1 MLRRGLLSPN
11 LSPQWEA
18 IDMQLKLAC
27 LISGAALALMG
38 VNFPAA
44 GQDYPTRTIRV
55 IANQSPGGIS
65 DIFIR
70 AVGEELHKRWKQP
83 VVVENRPGGMENIG
97 VRACQDSPPDGY
109 TICILYSDP
118 LVFNP
123 HLFKALPFNIDG
135 VEPVTN
141 LFYLLQT
148 MVVNSSLGVKT
159 LDELVELSKAKP
171 GTLSFATASHSVA
184 VMMNKLK
191 EERGADW
198 VRVPFKGGGDAV
210 NAVLSGATPIAIIG
224 EGNVVSLVRAGKMT
238 PIVMVNNIR
247 SSNFPDVPTLEES
260 GYKGPPSRAWFGL
273 FVPKGTPKDII
284 EKLATEVAS
293 IVNDPAFKERHLTA
307 RSLVSATNS
316 PAEFAAEIERD
327 RQQAAQVVRDA
338 GLKPQ

>member
-1 MLRRGLLSPN
+1 MRLGKITLIC
-11 LSPQWEA
+11 A
-18 IDMQLKLAC
+18 AVLAMD
-27 LISGAALALMG
+27 ALY
-38 VNFPAA
+38 VPASA
-44 GQDYPTRTIRV
+44 QDYPARTIRV

-97 VRACQDSPPDGY
+97 VRACQDSQPDGY

-123 HLFKALPFNIDG
+123 HLFKSLPFNIDG

-159 LDELVELSKAKP
+159 LDELIALSKAKP
-171 GTLSFATASHSVA
+171 GTLSFATASHSVS
-184 VMMNKLK
+184 VMMTKLK
-191 EERGADW
+191 DERGADW
-198 VRVPFKGGGDAV
+198 VRIPFKGGGDAV
-210 NAVLSGATPIAIIG
+210 NGVLSGATPIAIIG
-224 EGNVVSLVRAGKMT
+224 EGNVASLVRAGKMT

-247 SSNFPDVPTLEES
+247 STNFPDVPTLEES

-273 FVPKGTPKDII
+273 FAPKGTPKDII
-284 EKLATEVAS
+284 EKLAKEMAS
-293 IVNDPAFKERHLTA
+293 IVNEPAFKEQHLTR
-307 RSLVSATNS
+307 RSLVPATNS
-316 PAEFAAEIERD
+316 PAQFAEEIKRD
-327 RQQAAQVVRDA
+327 RDQAGQIVKDA
-338 GLKPQ
+338 GLTPQ

>member
-1 MLRRGLLSPN
+1 MRLGRDTLICA
-11 LSPQWEA
+11 A
-18 IDMQLKLAC
+18 ILA
-27 LISGAALALMG
+27 SGA
-38 VNFPAA
+38 VNMPASA
-44 GQDYPTRTIRV
+44 QDYPIRPIRV

-97 VRACQDSPPDGY
+97 VRACQDSQPDGY

-123 HLFKALPFNIDG
+123 HLFKSLPFNIDG

-159 LDELVELSKAKP
+159 LDELIALSKAKA
-171 GTLSFATASHSVA
+171 GTLSFATASHSVS
-184 VMMNKLK
+184 VMMNKLRD
-191 EERGADW
+191 ERGADW

-210 NAVLSGATPIAIIG
+210 NAVLSGSTPIAIIG
-224 EGNVVSLVRAGKMT
+224 EGNVAALVRAGKMT

-284 EKLATEVAS
+284 EKLAKEMTS
-293 IVNDPAFKERHLTA
+293 IVNEPAFKERHLTG

-316 PAEFAAEIERD
+316 PPQFAEEIKRD
-327 RQQAAQVVRDA
+327 RVQAGQVMKDA
-338 GLKPQ
+338 GLTPQ

>member
-1 MLRRGLLSPN
+1 MCLGRVTLICA
-11 LSPQWEA
+11 A
-18 IDMQLKLAC
+18 ILVLDAVY
-27 LISGAALALMG
+27 A
-38 VNFPAA
+38 PAPA
-44 GQDYPTRTIRV
+44 QDYPTRSIRV

-97 VRACQDSPPDGY
+97 VRACQDSQPDGY

-123 HLFKALPFNIDG
+123 HLFKSLPFNIDG

-159 LDELVELSKAKP
+159 LDELIALSKAKA
-171 GTLSFATASHSVA
+171 GTLSFATASHSVS
-184 VMMNKLK
+184 VMMNKLRD
-191 EERGADW
+191 ERGADW

-210 NAVLSGATPIAIIG
+210 NAVLSGSTPVAIIG
-224 EGNVVSLVRAGKMT
+224 EGNVAALVRAGKMT

-247 SSNFPDVPTLEES
+247 STNFPDVPTLEES

-273 FVPKGTPKDII
+273 FVSRGTPKDII
-284 EKLATEVAS
+284 EKLAQEMAS
-293 IVNDPAFKERHLTA
+293 IINEPAFKERHLTG

-316 PAEFAAEIERD
+316 PAQFAEEIKRD
-327 RQQAAQVVRDA
+327 RAQAGQVVKDA
-338 GLKPQ
+338 GLTRQ